1 MSEITLHQTQQ
12 IDFVK
17 SKNIFAPFSKVC
29 QEIKQKDRL
38 SLFFYIIVHLAIFT
52 SVAIFAFIIGYILYN
67 GVSYLSPQ
75 LFKLTYTSENVS
87 MMPAI
92 INTITMVLLSL
103 LIATPIAI
111 FGAIFL
117 EEYANSQSYGVQL
130 IVVAAETLTGIPSI
144 VYGLFG
150 YLAFVIYFG
159 FGFSFLAG
167 ALTLAIM
174 VLPLILRNTQEAIR
188 AVPISYKEA
197 SFGLG
202 AGRLRTIFVI
212 ILPCAMSGIL
222 AGVILS
228 VGRIVGESA
237 ALLYTAGTVAQVAN
251 FGDSGRTLSVH
262 MYALLSEGQYME
274 QAYATAVVLLIVVIG
289 INFVSNVLTRYFN
302 PNNLK

>member
-1 MSEITLHQTQQ
+1 MSEVALNQTRQSN
-12 IDFVK
+12 FVK
-17 SKNIFAPFSKVC
+17 SKSIFAPFGQMC
-29 QEIKQKDRL
+29 QEIKQKDML
-38 SLFFYIIVHLAIFT
+38 SLFFYIIVRLAILT
-52 SVAIFAFIIGYILYN
+52 SVATFAFIIGYILYN
-67 GVSYLSPQ
+67 GVEYLTPS
-75 LFKLTYTSENVS
+75 LFEWTYTSENVS

-111 FGAIFL
+111 FGAVFL
-117 EEYANSQSYGVQL
+117 EEYANSKSRSVQL

-159 FGFSFLAG
+159 LGLSFVAG

-174 VLPLILRNTQEAIR
+174 VLPLILRNTQEAIK
-188 AVPISYKEA
+188 AVPIMYKEA

-212 ILPCAMSGIL
+212 ILPCAISGIL

-237 ALLYTAGTVAQVAN
+237 ALLYTAGTVAQVADI
-251 FGDSGRTLSVH
+251 GDSGRTLSVH

-274 QAYATAVVLLIVVIG
+274 QAYATAVVLLIIVIG
-289 INFVSNVLTRYFN
+289 INFVSNVLARYFN

>member
-1 MSEITLHQTQQ
+1 MSEVALNQTRQSN
-12 IDFVK
+12 FVK
-17 SKNIFAPFSKVC
+17 SKSIFAPFSQMC
-29 QEIKQKDRL
+29 QEIKQKDML
-38 SLFFYIIVHLAIFT
+38 SLFFYIIVRLAILT
-52 SVAIFAFIIGYILYN
+52 SVATFAFIIGYILYN
-67 GVSYLSPQ
+67 GVEYLTPS
-75 LFKLTYTSENVS
+75 LFEWTYTSENVS

-111 FGAIFL
+111 FGAVFL
-117 EEYANSQSYGVQL
+117 EEYANSKSRSVQL

-159 FGFSFLAG
+159 LGLSFVAG

-174 VLPLILRNTQEAIR
+174 VLPLILRNTQEAIK
-188 AVPISYKEA
+188 AVPIMYKEA

-212 ILPCAMSGIL
+212 ILPCAISGIL

-237 ALLYTAGTVAQVAN
+237 ALLYTAGTVAQVADI
-251 FGDSGRTLSVH
+251 GDSGRTLSVH

-274 QAYATAVVLLIVVIG
+274 QAYATAVVLLIIVIG
-289 INFVSNVLTRYFN
+289 INFVSNVLARYFN